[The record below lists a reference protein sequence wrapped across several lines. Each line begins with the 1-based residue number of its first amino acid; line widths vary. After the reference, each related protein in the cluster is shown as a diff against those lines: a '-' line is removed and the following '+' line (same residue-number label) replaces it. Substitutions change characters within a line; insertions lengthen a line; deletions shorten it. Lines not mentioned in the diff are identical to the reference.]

1 MCTCLLTH
9 GCLPPRKKTKW
20 TFVKTTCCSWMNT
33 CASLILTY
41 SHVLFWRTVL
51 ILIYYFTLANLS
63 IRKRIFYI
71 HNFGQQVMTL
81 VNIPFFDVLG
91 KTNCL
96 TSFLAPCKGF
106 YSICELF
113 CLRSATILCVRT
125 SRRIKYCPE
134 LSPHTYWPQRK
145 MVREEEW
152 REIFSASS
160 MRLPFFYSK
169 L

>member
-1 MCTCLLTH
+1 MLLVDEH
-9 GCLPPRKKTKW
+9 VR
-20 TFVKTTCCSWMNT
+20 
-33 CASLILTY
+33 LIDSY
-41 SHVLFWRTVL
+41 LFSRI
-51 ILIYYFTLANLS
+51 ILEDILDFNLKLYFTLANLS

-81 VNIPFFDVLG
+81 VNIPLFDVLG

-106 YSICELF
+106 NSICEIF

-125 SRRIKYCPE
+125 SRLIKYCPE